1 MSAPPSPDRD
11 MSSCVRLLSTSETMD
26 DMTVD
31 DMVPNMPVGS

>member
-11 MSSCVRLLSTSETMD
+11 MSSCVRLPSTRETMD